1 MSKKQK
7 RIMSVTEA
15 VGDTSGFNET
25 APIFDKKRKITVFAS
40 LAGIIVLLVVS
51 IIMFTTPVKAEF
63 KFQDNASTSERYQ
76 VSRSDGLLIDAPA
89 DPKRTYYDFAGW
101 YLTADCKGEGLFNND
116 NNKSLLEYKFNTSS
130 KISLY
135 AKWTATEFKINY
147 DVKGNANLS
156 SSRVEALEELN
167 LGLNPATYSVKHTLL
182 DYERN
187 EYAEYLRETNPEKY
201 VNASNAQEALLEQIE
216 FYANEAQKSTISL
229 KDITVKGW
237 TFLGWYDNPEYEG
250 DPITSLDKLDPKE
263 VTLIARWEQ
272 N

>member
-7 RIMSVTEA
+7 KIMSVTEA

-40 LAGIIVLLVVS
+40 LAGIVVLLVVA

-76 VSRSDGLLIDAPA
+76 VSRTDGLLIEAPQ
-89 DPKRTYYDFAGW
+89 DPKRTYYDFGGW
-101 YLTADCKGEGLFNND
+101 FLTADCKGEGLFNND
-116 NNKSLLEYKFNTSS
+116 NNKSLLEYKFNTNS

-135 AKWTATEFKINY
+135 AKWTATEYKVNY
-147 DVKGNANLS
+147 DVKGNANFNT
-156 SSRVEALEELN
+156 SRVENLESQN
-167 LGLNPATYSVKHTLL
+167 LELNPATYSVKHTLL

-187 EYAEYLRETNPEKY
+187 EYADFLRETNPEKY
-201 VNASNAQEALLEQIE
+201 VNASNAQAALLEQIE
-216 FYANEAQKSTISL
+216 FYSNEAQKASITL
-229 KDITVKGW
+229 KELSVNGW
-237 TFLGWYDNPEYEG
+237 TFLGWFDDEG
-250 DPITSLDKLDPKE
+250 NQVTSLDKLFPKE
-263 VTLIARWEQ
+263 INLTARWEQ